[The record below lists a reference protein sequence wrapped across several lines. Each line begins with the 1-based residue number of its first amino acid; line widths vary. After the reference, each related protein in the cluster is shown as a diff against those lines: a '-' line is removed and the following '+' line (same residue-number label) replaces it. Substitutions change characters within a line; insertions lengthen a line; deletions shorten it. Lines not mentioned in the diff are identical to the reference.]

1 MRSAAALGVFLVFVV
16 AAGIFL
22 AYRAWEI
29 IDLQDRGLRSDALG
43 FITLRDVSL
52 TFAMVSGGGLLASF
66 LGKGGVVSRMIVGG
80 LLLLSL
86 CVFGLSATAE
96 WRLRTSVQNNL
107 EQLKR
112 ALENYHQT
120 YRSSASSSGEK

>member
-16 AAGIFL
+16 AAGVFL
-22 AYRAWEI
+22 AYRLWKM
-29 IDLQDRGLRSDALG
+29 IDLQDRGLRSDALW

-52 TFAMVSGGGLLASF
+52 TFVMASGGGLLASF
-66 LGKGGVVSRMIVGG
+66 FGKGGVVSRMIVGG

-86 CVFGLSATAE
+86 GVFGFSATAE
-96 WRLRTSVQNNL
+96 RRLRTSVQNNL

-120 YRSSASSSGEK
+120 YRSSESSSGEK